1 MQTIQPSYS
10 NPLAGALGAAL
21 AGKALLS

>member
-1 MQTIQPSYS
+1 MQTVAPSYS
-10 NPLAGALGAAL
+10 NPLAGILGTAL